1 MSRFVP
7 ERARQTI
14 YARNATKLEIG
25 NMEVLEGPN
34 IWWRFPVCVASIRLS
49 KLPRTGTTY
58 WKEVVTRISESIP
71 SPAHDRRSGQ
81 MLKPA
86 TFFECTAGEDR
97 ESQELWVARILLR
110 TVQTLHALCRSSLT
124 FSRIAQSSEKEDLL
138 IVVECEEEALS
149 RACFELAAEL
159 CQAALN
165 GEQFDLAPRLQQ
177 LKSLADDVCL
187 GATTS
192 AIVAAARRK
201 GIPVQRLD
209 SESLVQLGHGVHQR
223 RIQASHSD
231 QTGVIAEAISTDKHL
246 TKSLLRQVGLPV
258 PEGRP
263 VHNREDAWKAAC
275 EIGLPVVVKPRNGD
289 YGVGVSLNLSLRE
302 SILDAYDE
310 ARRHRDQVMV

>member
-1 MSRFVP
+1 M
-7 ERARQTI
+7 
-14 YARNATKLEIG
+14 
-25 NMEVLEGPN
+25 
-34 IWWRFPVCVASIRLS
+34 
-49 KLPRTGTTY
+49 
-58 WKEVVTRISESIP
+58 
-71 SPAHDRRSGQ
+71 
-81 MLKPA
+81 
-86 TFFECTAGEDR
+86 
-97 ESQELWVARILLR
+97 R
-110 TVQTLHALCRSSLT
+110 TVQTLHALCRSSIT

-201 GIPVQRLD
+201 GIPVQRD
-209 SESLVQLGHGVHQR
+209 CYSESLVQLGHGVHQR

-246 TKSLLRQVGLPV
+246 TKSLLRQVGLPRA
-258 PEGRP
+258 GRTT
-263 VHNREDAWKAAC
+263 VHNRERC
-275 EIGLPVVVKPRNGD
+275 LEGRLRNRFTRG
-289 YGVGVSLNLSLRE
+289 GQTS
-302 SILDAYDE
+302 
-310 ARRHRDQVMV
+310 